1 MVLEVLCLMSV
12 TRTRRFFV
20 VGFNVGVVCG
30 VVFSVSVF
38 RYRFVVSFFV
48 VSFCGDVSWS
58 HVLWSRF
65 VVSIRRCS
73 GEISDPKVLRNRASP
88 VPGRTREA
96 GYVCGCGERNLEM
109 GNVKKPKRTVPT
121 RDAKAHK
128 T

>member
-12 TRTRRFFV
+12 TRTRRFLS
-20 VGFNVGVVCG
+20 
-30 VVFSVSVF
+30 SVSMS
-38 RYRFVVSFFV
+38 VSFV
-48 VSFCGDVSWS
+48 ESFFRSRFFGI
-58 HVLWSRF
+58 VLWSRF

>member
-12 TRTRRFFV
+12 TRTRRFLS
-20 VGFNVGVVCG
+20 
-30 VVFSVSVF
+30 SVSMS
-38 RYRFVVSFFV
+38 VSFV
-48 VSFCGDVSWS
+48 ESFFRSRFFGI
-58 HVLWSRF
+58 VLWSRF
-65 VVSIRRCS
+65 VVTFRGVMFCGLVLWSQFVVVQARFQTRRPF
-73 GEISDPKVLRNRASP
+73 GIASP
-88 VPGRTREA
+88 VPGRTCEA